1 MSLPFLVAN
10 RLNKQYSIYPISLLG
25 LKTNLN
31 NIKLL
36 GNGVVWF
43 NNNAYI
49 IDKDSNGIR
58 AFE

>member
-43 NNNAYI
+43 NNNADI

-58 AFE
+58 VM

>member
-25 LKTNLN
+25 LKPNLN

-36 GNGVVWF
+36 GNGVVWV

>member
-10 RLNKQYSIYPISLLG
+10 HLNKQYSIYPISLLG

-49 IDKDSNGIR
+49 IDKDLDGIR